1 MPPADIARDDLASNG
16 SARSE
21 PDRSKPARSE
31 APRRGRR
38 YRRQLRSRIILSF
51 VLLGFGL
58 TALFAWSVNWVRDS
72 VEDKLVVDVMNRNID
87 EYARRFYQDPKNV
100 QLPVQQMLGR
110 VVSKDNFEQL
120 RVEQPEWYRFGDG
133 IHTVTG
139 TNEDGTPFAYKLAV
153 RKTPNEWFFLAYD
166 MTQAIRGQEQFKR
179 AIYASVVLFSLF
191 SLLVGWWAASR
202 VMSPVSELANR
213 LKQSGRS
220 AQPEALAAHFPDD
233 EVGQLAA
240 ALDDYAARL
249 TEVVQRD
256 REFNADVSHELR
268 TPLAVIRGATELLL
282 SRPELDMRT
291 QARLRRIQRA
301 EQQCT
306 DLISALLLLS
316 RNERGHGICDVAKV
330 VEQLLDMHRAQLG
343 GKPLELRVEG
353 EGGLVVD
360 APEAAVAV
368 ALGNLIGNAVKYT
381 QEGEIVVRLRADSVE
396 VVDSGPGLSAEEAA
410 RLFERGYRGAHAEH
424 SQGAGIGLSIVR
436 RLCAL
441 YGWDVRVVPGAERGV
456 VATLTFAPPVPR

>member
-1 MPPADIARDDLASNG
+1 MPPADKARPRP
-16 SARSE
+16 ARGGHTGSE
-21 PDRSKPARSE
+21 PPRPEPA
-31 APRRGRR
+31 RRGRR

-133 IHTVTG
+133 IHTVSG

-153 RKTPNEWFFLAYD
+153 RKTQNEWFFLAYD
-166 MTQAIRGQEQFKR
+166 MSQAIRGQEQFKR
-179 AIYASVVLFSLF
+179 AIYGSVVLFSLF

-282 SRPELDMRT
+282 SRPDLDMRT

-381 QEGEIVVRLRADSVE
+381 QQGEVVVRMHADSVE

-456 VATLTFAPPVPR
+456 VATLTFAPPARA

>member
-1 MPPADIARDDLASNG
+1 MRN
-16 SARSE
+16 
-21 PDRSKPARSE
+21 
-31 APRRGRR
+31 
-38 YRRQLRSRIILSF
+38 Q
-51 VLLGFGL
+51 
-58 TALFAWSVNWVRDS
+58 
-72 VEDKLVVDVMNRNID
+72 VEDKLVVDLMNRNID
-87 EYARRFYQDPKNV
+87 LYAQQYARDPLNPS
-100 QLPVQQMLGR
+100 LPVDQIR
-110 VVSKDNFEQL
+110 AFAFTPDKFESV
-120 RVEQPEWYRFGDG
+120 RENQPQWYELPDG
-133 IHTVTG
+133 IHGLSGVDESG
-139 TNEDGTPFAYKLAV
+139 AAFSYKLAV
-153 RKTPNEWFFLAYD
+153 RKTPQVWFFLAYD
-166 MTQAIRGQEQFKR
+166 MTQTLRGQEQFNR
-179 AIYASVVLFSLF
+179 AIYGSVVLFTLL

-213 LKQSGRS
+213 LKRSGRS
-220 AQPEALAAHFPDD
+220 TEPVSLAAHFPND

-282 SRPELDMRT
+282 SRPELDERM

-316 RNERGHGICDVAKV
+316 RNERGHGVCDVGKV
-330 VEQLLDMHRAQLG
+330 AEQLLETHRAQLG
-343 GKPLELRVEG
+343 GKPLVLRMEG
-353 EGGLVVD
+353 EAGLVVD

-381 QEGEIVVRLRADSVE
+381 HEGEVVVRMRPDLVE
-396 VVDSGPGLSAEEAA
+396 VVDTGPGLTAEEAA
-410 RLFERGYRGAHAEH
+410 RLFERGFRGTHAEH

-441 YGWDVRVVPGAERGV
+441 YGWDVRVVPGETRGV
-456 VATLTFAPPVPR
+456 VATLRFGEVVAR